1 MPKSPDVYIG
11 IGKLDGKGVYAARDF
26 QPGEAVKYYNLREL
40 SQEEFDRLPRTERKF
55 VHSFW
60 GRMFL
65 FPEPSRYTN
74 HSSAPNTRSDL
85 EKQCDYAIRSIKKGD
100 MITTNA
106 TEEVRNELITFA
118 EALEGGR
125 VSSFRWTKGDY
136 RNVVVQYALGEGSVK
151 ELRLKRIDGNWRV
164 IS

>member
-1 MPKSPDVYIG
+1 
-11 IGKLDGKGVYAARDF
+11 
-26 QPGEAVKYYNLREL
+26 
-40 SQEEFDRLPRTERKF
+40 
-55 VHSFW
+55 
-60 GRMFL
+60 
-65 FPEPSRYTN
+65 
-74 HSSAPNTRSDL
+74 
-85 EKQCDYAIRSIKKGD
+85 